1 MNKKVCDGKSSVMIG
16 LLILDSS
23 LLLILEA
30 ILFFHQTI
38 SGGLIMLMLFGP
50 IIIIFILFIKNYR
63 IEIVDDDIYYTNFIG
78 HKKNYKI
85 TDISSCDLKASYYVK
100 NAMNGRLVLKLNDG
114 NKITIDRDKR
124 NSDEVI
130 IYIIEKTM
138 SINSGEDLENDVRK
152 MKELQ
157 SIKNTGAEREYQDAH
172 PVKHAFITW
181 GLVALFIILTLFYFY
196 VSYNIHIR
204 FGSDWI
210 DKHAL
215 LAMCAFFSGMLGMG
229 CFTVGI
235 ALFLD
240 MKFGFVTNNIK
251 ITKYWCIGV
260 LLNIVGF
267 LLFAI

>member
-16 LLILDSS
+16 VLILDSS
-23 LLLILEA
+23 LLLIMEA

-38 SGGLIMLMLFGP
+38 SGSLIILMLFGP

-63 IEIVDDDIYYTNFIG
+63 IEIVGDDICYTNFIG

-100 NAMNGRLVLKLNDG
+100 DAMNGRLVLKLNDG

-124 NSDEVI
+124 NADEVI
-130 IYIIEKTM
+130 LYIVEKTM
-138 SINSGEDLENDVRK
+138 SINSGEDLENDVRN

-157 SIKNTGAEREYQDAH
+157 SVKNTGAERKYQDAH

-181 GLVALFIILTLFYFY
+181 GLVALFIILILLYFY

-215 LAMCAFFSGMLGMG
+215 LAICAIFSGMIGMG
-229 CFTVGI
+229 SFTLGI
-235 ALFLD
+235 ARLLEI
-240 MKFGFVTNNIK
+240 KFGFITQNIK
-251 ITKYWCIGV
+251 TTQYWCIGA
-260 LLNIVGF
+260 LLNIVGL
-267 LLFAI
+267 LLFVI